1 METYLAIRCGDRICE
16 DGISN
21 VFWGFLILMA
31 LVVCCLL
38 AWKAIEKLRGGA
50 RRTYG
55 FNWQTDST
63 GPDPRYWEDM
73 EGMNQR
79 DQEQYLLIAGTR
91 KERKA
96 FKKRREAEQAQ
107 QKQSKT

>member
-38 AWKAIEKLRGGA
+38 AWKAIEKLSNGRNFDNATVEDGRIGGPPGA
-50 RRTYG
+50 
-55 FNWQTDST
+55 Q
-63 GPDPRYWEDM
+63 GPE
-73 EGMNQR
+73 N
-79 DQEQYLLIAGTR
+79 L
-91 KERKA
+91 
-96 FKKRREAEQAQ
+96 
-107 QKQSKT
+107 